1 MSLSVLSIFHCY
13 LSMHSRSCGEIFW
26 KLTCTYGE
34 LCYALALADS
44 LLAVCLAQLYGS
56 RLVRERCLI
65 TITRLYSV
73 SFNGAEVGGRI
84 RMVLIFGMPAVD
96 AYDDCE
102 SYVEIAWVYAGW
114 A

>member
-1 MSLSVLSIFHCY
+1 MVDDDRSDCCLYLSCLSSICY

-56 RLVRERCLI
+56 R
-65 TITRLYSV
+65 
-73 SFNGAEVGGRI
+73 EVFDNDNEIVQRFVQRSGGWRTDSDGSN
-84 RMVLIFGMPAVD
+84 LWD
-96 AYDDCE
+96 ACC
-102 SYVEIAWVYAGW
+102 
-114 A
+114 